1 MKEEAKSLEQQGKV
15 KGFETSKEQI
25 LSEGHNSDPQEQTHY
40 DECTLSL
47 CSTAALNAWDRIQEL
62 GTQRIESYIR
72 VKQGQREP
80 FTDFLQRLTKSVQL
94 GVTDCQMD
102 VFHFAEFGKLNMY
115 TTLLTLFLGFQW
127 ATNCFKFRKG

>member
-1 MKEEAKSLEQQGKV
+1 M
-15 KGFETSKEQI
+15 
-25 LSEGHNSDPQEQTHY
+25 
-40 DECTLSL
+40 SL
-47 CSTAALNAWDRIQEL
+47 CSTVTLNAWDRIQEL
-62 GTQRIESYIR
+62 GKRTESYIR
-72 VKQGQREP
+72 VKQGQREF

-127 ATNCFKFRKG
+127 ATALSSEKADPVITHLLEVMAIMSIPAQIKTDNGSAYASWKNETVFCLLQY